1 MTKSAKTLVAGDQS
15 RGRMVIGADDKRQKL
30 NLAPSREAVEKIRRL
45 EESFAMAEQN
55 LGTLRVG

>member
-1 MTKSAKTLVAGDQS
+1 MPEPAKTLIAGDQS
-15 RGRMVIGADDKRQKL
+15 RDRMVFGADDKQQKL
-30 NLAPSREAVEKIRRL
+30 KLAPSREAVEKIRRL